1 MGAIFLSASVPTR
14 EPYSLDCRPQ
24 EIQAAINA
32 LAQVVLGRKKLVW
45 GGHPAITPLLWS
57 AAQAVGVE
65 YTVAVELF
73 QSKLF
78 ARVLPEENKHFA
90 NVRMI
95 DAVGEDVEASL
106 LDMRTT
112 MFRSTEFEAA
122 VFIGGMHGILDEHR
136 LFTQYWPNAACIPIA
151 QTGGATAQLARE
163 LNCELP
169 DDLAPLDFVALLYRG
184 LGIRPS
190 QRREAR
196 LDKGGDHG
204 TNSGVL
210 QLSLRQ

>member
-14 EPYSLDCRPQ
+14 EPFSLNCRPQ

-78 ARVLPEENKHFA
+78 QDVLPDENKHFA
-90 NVRMI
+90 NVTLV
-95 DAVGEDVEASL
+95 DAVGNDLEASL
-106 LDMRTT
+106 LNMRKA
-112 MFRSTEFEAA
+112 MFKSTEFEAA
-122 VFIGGMHGILDEHR
+122 VFIGGMHGILDEHK
-136 LFTQYWPNAACIPIA
+136 LFSSYWPKATCIPIA
-151 QTGGATAQLARE
+151 QTGGATVQLASDLRY
-163 LNCELP
+163 LP
-169 DDLAPLDFVALLYRG
+169 PEDLAPLDFVGLLYRG
-184 LGIRPS
+184 LSIRPS
-190 QRREAR
+190 QKRENR
-196 LDKGGDHG
+196 IDQGGDHG
-204 TNSGVL
+204 KSTGIL
-210 QLSLRQ
+210 

>member
-14 EPYSLDCRPQ
+14 EPYSADCRPQ

-65 YTVAVELF
+65 YTEAVELF
-73 QSKLF
+73 QSRLF
-78 ARVLPEENKHFA
+78 EKVLPAENKNFT
-90 NVRMI
+90 NIRLV

-106 LDMRTT
+106 LEMRKA
-112 MFRSTEFEAA
+112 MFTSTEFDAA
-122 VFIGGMHGILDEHR
+122 VFIGGMHGILDEHK
-136 LFTQYWPNAACIPIA
+136 LFTSYWPKATCIPIA
-151 QTGGATAQLARE
+151 QTGGATAKLACE
-163 LNCELP
+163 LNYLP
-169 DDLAPLDFVALLYRG
+169 PDYLAPLDFVALLYGG

-190 QRREAR
+190 QKREVHVNQ
-196 LDKGGDHG
+196 GEGDG
-204 TNSGVL
+204 ASSGVL
-210 QLSLRQ
+210 

>member
-14 EPYSLDCRPQ
+14 EPYNLDCRPQ

-73 QSKLF
+73 QSRLF
-78 ARVLPEENKHFA
+78 QKVLPAENKHFA
-90 NVRMI
+90 NVTLV

-106 LDMRTT
+106 LEMRKA
-112 MFRSTEFEAA
+112 MFTSTEFEAA
-122 VFIGGMHGILDEHR
+122 VFIGGMHGILDEHK
-136 LFTQYWPNAACIPIA
+136 LFTSYWPNATCIPIA
-151 QTGGATAQLARE
+151 QTGGATAQLAGDLRY
-163 LNCELP
+163 LPP
-169 DDLAPLDFVALLYRG
+169 DDLAPLDFVTLLYRG

-190 QRREAR
+190 QKRETR
-196 LDKGGDHG
+196 IDQGGDNG
-204 TNSGVL
+204 ASAGVL
-210 QLSLRQ
+210 